1 MWAST
6 PAFDLAR
13 PKEPVLPLVVSAPHS
28 GTRLPH
34 EARLRL
40 CVGESVLR
48 QLDDG
53 PVDRLAEG
61 ACASGV
67 VLVRA
72 RYRRAYVDLNR
83 DPNELDPEL
92 LDRLPKD
99 VRPLLSLR
107 VRAGLGVIP
116 SRLGTRRLYA
126 APLPIAEVRRRLER
140 VHVPYHACL
149 AREIEA
155 LRRRFPVVLLLDLH
169 SMPDS
174 AAWLDGRRIDV
185 CIGDRFGQSA
195 HCDLAAWLR
204 RWFAAEGL
212 RAAHNRPYAGGYVV
226 ARHARPQAGVHALQ
240 LELRRGLFMDE
251 RSHRLHR
258 GFEVLQRTFAR
269 LLGDLGTHLARGGL
283 LSSVA

>member
-1 MWAST
+1 MWVRT
-6 PAFDLAR
+6 PAFDLTR
-13 PKEPVLPLVVSAPHS
+13 PREPLLPLVVSVPHS
-28 GTRLPH
+28 GTRLPR
-34 EARLRL
+34 EARRRL
-40 CVGESVLR
+40 CVGEPVLR

-61 ACASGV
+61 ASVSGA
-67 VLVRA
+67 VLLRA

-92 LDRLPKD
+92 VERLPPD

-107 VRAGLGVIP
+107 VKAGLGVIP

-126 APLPIAEVRRRLER
+126 APLSIAEVRRRLER
-140 VHVPYHACL
+140 AHVPYHACL

-155 LRRRFPVVLLLDLH
+155 LRRRFRVVLLLDLH

-174 AAWLDGRRIDV
+174 AAWLEGRRIDV

-195 HCDLAAWLR
+195 HRDLAEWLR
-204 RWFAAEGL
+204 RWLAAEGL

-226 ARHARPQAGVHALQ
+226 ARHARPQAGIHALQ

-251 RSHRLHR
+251 RAHRLHR
-258 GFEVLQRTFAR
+258 GFELLQQTFAR
-269 LLGDLGTHLARGGL
+269 LLRDLGSHLRTGGA